1 MKGDFLVYLHTGM
14 LVISELGY
22 GDGSECSMCEYMD
35 ESLYLCKRSCKFA
48 FEMLNLNL
56 GNNETKN
63 SCYIYRYRLPTG
75 SDGLPKLFQYS
86 ETDVGNGG
94 TCICGGGT
102 SGFGDV

>member
-1 MKGDFLVYLHTGM
+1 MKGDFLLSFHTGV
-14 LVISELGY
+14 LIVSGLWG

-56 GNNETKN
+56 ENNGTKN
-63 SCYIYRYRLPTG
+63 SDIIYRYRLPAG
-75 SDGLPKLFQYS
+75 SDGLPKLFQHS
-86 ETDVGNGG
+86 KTDVGNGG

-102 SGFGDV
+102 SGFG